1 MLCNDFLKSRSNVN
15 SFCGFTYTYV
25 NPVYMFICLYRYRY
39 RCARFHITSQ
49 KNSQVKSQESIKN
62 SSYKIASKVSS
73 TNSCKVI
80 PQHISAVSSTE
91 TTTYRLKS
99 STGNTPLIT
108 KSSQTTIT
116 HITKNI
122 RIPKKNNRKKSQFSQ
137 FLKACK
143 ILLTLVK
150 SFTNI
155 SKILLT
161 LVNFTNVSKILR
173 KITLVKQSILR
184 KIQGE

>member
-25 NPVYMFICLYRYRY
+25 NPVYMFIQIYRYRY
-39 RCARFHITSQ
+39 RCTWFHITSQ

-116 HITKNI
+116 HITNI
-122 RIPKKNNRKKSQFSQ
+122 SQ
-137 FLKACK
+137 FLRKTIEK
-143 ILLTLVK
+143 K
-150 SFTNI
+150 H
-155 SKILLT
+155 
-161 LVNFTNVSKILR
+161 NFHNF
-173 KITLVKQSILR
+173 
-184 KIQGE
+184 

>member
-25 NPVYMFICLYRYRY
+25 NPVYMFIQIYRYRY
-39 RCARFHITSQ
+39 RHRCTRFHITSQ

-80 PQHISAVSSTE
+80 PQHISAVSSTV

-99 STGNTPLIT
+99 STENTPLIT
-108 KSSQTTIT
+108 KSSQTTIR

-122 RIPKKNNRKKSQFSQ
+122 RIPTKTTK
-137 FLKACK
+137 CK
-143 ILLTLVK
+143 YLHFRHLMNL
-150 SFTNI
+150 
-155 SKILLT
+155 
-161 LVNFTNVSKILR
+161 
-173 KITLVKQSILR
+173 
-184 KIQGE
+184 